1 MRVDDIMTDE
11 VATVDL
17 RSSVADCA
25 RTMLREGAGSVVV
38 TADGGPAGIVTESD
52 ALRAGVASGKP
63 LSAVPTRAVMS
74 SPIKWVR
81 PDSTARAAAK
91 KMREKRVKKL
101 VVVVDSSEMVG
112 IVTATDIAF
121 HLSDVARDVGQ
132 MIELKDKWESDRRFR

>member
-1 MRVDDIMTDE
+1 MRVDEIMTEE
-11 VATVDL
+11 VATVGL
-17 RSSVADCA
+17 GSSVADCA

-38 TADGGPAGIVTESD
+38 MADGGPAGIVTESD

-63 LSAVPTRAVMS
+63 LAAVPARAVMS

-81 PDSTARAAAK
+81 PDSTTRVAAE
-91 KMREKRVKKL
+91 KMREQRVKKL
-101 VVVVDSSEMVG
+101 VVVDGAEMVG

-121 HLSDVARDVGQ
+121 HLSDVARGVGQ